1 MGATVLCQIGGLIS
15 LLTKRINGMRHFAAS
30 VFRGDKHE
38 RDRAREARAMGAVV
52 WDVIQNGELVGI
64 FPSQDEADAYRRSL
78 EEAQPQG

>member
-1 MGATVLCQIGGLIS
+1 MNVI
-15 LLTKRINGMRHFAAS
+15 
-30 VFRGDKHE
+30 VHE
-38 RDRAREARAMGAVV
+38 RDNEHLSREARAMGAVV